1 MANFSASIPV
11 ALVDAANAHLASL
24 GFGPNN
30 FSVPASA
37 DGQYA
42 THAGF
47 HCWHM
52 PAFRA
57 AIEAMLTSGIW
68 PGLSVTDG
76 TGEPNFKTHCTA
88 KTLTWVEQADVWTQN
103 PIMKDHERTIDGK
116 LWRSLMDYNVWKP
129 PVGWREVV
137 AVGYPA
143 WMQPTGADD
152 AYKLGD
158 KVSFQSKNYESKIN
172 ANVWSPA
179 VYPAGWKVIA

>member
-1 MANFSASIPV
+1 MSNFSASIPV
-11 ALVDAANAHLASL
+11 ALVEAANAYLNAL

-30 FSVPASA
+30 FTVPASA

-42 THAGF
+42 THAGL
-47 HCWHM
+47 HCW
-52 PAFRA
+52 PNSALRA
-57 AIEAMLTSGIW
+57 VLAAMVNGGQY
-68 PGLSVTDG
+68 PGLTVTDG
-76 TGEPNFKTHCTA
+76 TGQPNFAAHCQSKA
-88 KTLTWVEQADVWTQN
+88 LQWVTQEKWHAN
-103 PIMKDHERTIDGK
+103 PIMKGDERTVDGK